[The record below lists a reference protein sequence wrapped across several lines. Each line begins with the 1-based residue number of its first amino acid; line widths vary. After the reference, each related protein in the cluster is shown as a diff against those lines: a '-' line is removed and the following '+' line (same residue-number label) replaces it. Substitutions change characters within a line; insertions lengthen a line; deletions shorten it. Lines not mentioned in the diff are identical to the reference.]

1 MSRLCEY
8 ALRLVLSTVHT
19 HRMNVL
25 GRWVSSCRGFYQ
37 ELNSA
42 NLTGAI
48 DVLVVQQPDGR
59 LQSTPFHVRFGKLG
73 VLRPGDQM
81 KVGPPCMVDVI
92 VWGQG

>member
-1 MSRLCEY
+1 
-8 ALRLVLSTVHT
+8 
-19 HRMNVL
+19 MNVL
-25 GRWVSSCRGFYQ
+25 GKVMSSCRGFYQ
-37 ELNSA
+37 ELNAA

-81 KVGPPCMVDVI
+81 KVGRPCIGCTCVEVTMGLI
-92 VWGQG
+92 VVVAIL